1 MYPKLLLAYHDQFG
15 EALAIKLRQKEMTVF
30 TPANDEEFLDMLSN
44 REVNVILLDVRGHGD
59 DVFQKLALV
68 RDIQPAAEVIVL
80 SDAKSIGRSMDCMLE
95 GAVDDITVP
104 FDVDTLEKKI
114 QTVWKNQQ
122 AKRN

>member
-1 MYPKLLLAYHDQFG
+1 
-15 EALAIKLRQKEMTVF
+15 
-30 TPANDEEFLDMLSN
+30 MLSN